1 MNPNNKV
8 MHEELICKVFMEETS
23 PIDIIKFYNSVFI
36 VNMKNFIS
44 MLKEKGLNTSKIA
57 SRKHSILQSPLKGII
72 PREINFKQ
80 SKNVMNKHHMTPQ
93 TQLLYAYNESPL
105 LKH

>member
-1 MNPNNKV
+1 
-8 MHEELICKVFMEETS
+8 MHEELICKVFMEDMA

-44 MLKEKGLNTSKIA
+44 VLKEKGINNKVG

-72 PREINFKQ
+72 PK
-80 SKNVMNKHHMTPQ
+80 
-93 TQLLYAYNESPL
+93 
-105 LKH
+105 